1 MRRHKG
7 GYGGGTR
14 ASTRL
19 LMLYWRVLS
28 CKSKLMT
35 MMVRTSKDDTGA
47 DADSDAD
54 AVAAAAAADDDD
66 GGDDD
71 DTG

>member
-1 MRRHKG
+1 
-7 GYGGGTR
+7 
-14 ASTRL
+14 
-19 LMLYWRVLS
+19 MLHWRVLS

-54 AVAAAAAADDDD
+54 AVAAAADDD